1 MLSWNEIVQKYIIK
15 HSNQI
20 QKITRPLREHF
31 GIEYFTYHQIDNEG
45 KYVVLVDQPRW
56 AEHYVDKQ
64 IYLDDPYLRHP
75 QVYHSGITMI
85 QDFGSE
91 KYKQTVMKACKNVL
105 DVDVGT
111 LFIHKT
117 AEHVEF
123 FGFAAKKTSALEKLT
138 LNQTPLLK
146 SFASYF
152 KKELRSL
159 LQTME
164 TEANH
169 LFHLKGKDF
178 CCADPIYPTLDP
190 LIYKAYLK
198 DLGLSSLIKKATLL
212 SSRENQCIR
221 LLLEGKSAKETGLAL
236 RLSPRTIEFYL
247 ENIKNKLSC
256 TSKQEILKIGQELD
270 RLGLL
275 IWN

>member
-1 MLSWNEIVQKYIIK
+1 
-15 HSNQI
+15 
-20 QKITRPLREHF
+20 
-31 GIEYFTYHQIDNEG
+31 
-45 KYVVLVDQPRW
+45 
-56 AEHYVDKQ
+56 
-64 IYLDDPYLRHP
+64 
-75 QVYHSGITMI
+75 MI
-85 QDFGSE
+85 QDFGSK
-91 KYKQTVMKACKNVL
+91 KYKQTVMQACKNVL

-117 AEHVEF
+117 AEHAEF

-152 KKELRSL
+152 KKELGSL
-159 LQTME
+159 LRTME

-169 LFHLKGKDF
+169 LIHLKGKDF

-190 LIYKAYLK
+190 FTYKAYLK
-198 DLGLSSLIKKATLL
+198 DLGLGPLIKKATLL
-212 SSRENQCIR
+212 SSRESQCIR
-221 LLLEGKSAKETGLAL
+221 QLLKGKSAKETGAAL
-236 RLSPRTIEFYL
+236 GLSPRTVEFYL

-275 IWN
+275 I